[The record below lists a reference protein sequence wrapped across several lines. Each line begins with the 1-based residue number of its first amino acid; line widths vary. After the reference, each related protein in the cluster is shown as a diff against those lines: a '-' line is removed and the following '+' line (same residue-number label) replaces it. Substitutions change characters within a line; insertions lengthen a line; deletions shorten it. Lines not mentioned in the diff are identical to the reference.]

1 MALRAVKDAPGIR
14 ERFPQSLRLR
24 RREEFLR
31 IQRQGIKVST
41 DPLLPLALRNTGAVT
56 RLGVTVST
64 KLGNAVVRNQIRRRL
79 REIFRRHR
87 QLLPQGID
95 VVLIATSRAG
105 TADFASLSGASCT
118 VANKLK
124 RTFS

>member
-1 MALRAVKDAPGIR
+1 MALSAVKGAPGIR

-41 DPLLPLALRNTGAVT
+41 DPLLALALRNSGAVT

-64 KLGNAVVRNQIRRRL
+64 KVGNAVVRNQAEEAFLATVVVFLPAAPIRFYRW
-79 REIFRRHR
+79 
-87 QLLPQGID
+87 
-95 VVLIATSRAG
+95 LIARILPSRCRFYPSRSAY
-105 TADFASLSGASCT
+105 ALQAI
-118 VANKLK
+118 
-124 RTFS
+124 